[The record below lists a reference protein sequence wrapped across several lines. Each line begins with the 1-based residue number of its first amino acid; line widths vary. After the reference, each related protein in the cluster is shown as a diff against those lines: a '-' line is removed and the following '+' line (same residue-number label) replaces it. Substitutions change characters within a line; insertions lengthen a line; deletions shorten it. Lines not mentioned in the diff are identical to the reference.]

1 MDSSGK
7 LIGMNTA
14 IYSPS
19 GASSGI
25 GFAIPVDTVNFIVET
40 LIRDGQGKK
49 KKADEATQTADPS
62 INYSL
67 VVPCVVVRPVLGISY
82 LESKQARALG
92 IQNGVLVLD
101 VPEGSPAYAAGLRGT
116 RRTEEG
122 LIELGDILSKVGDT
136 IINTESDL
144 FRALEDYKPGDKIK
158 VTINRVT
165 VDPNK
170 GVSLAA
176 LQLTIPLQSSVDVE
190 RKLNLYQVPNRV
202 LPQQ

>member
-1 MDSSGK
+1 M
-7 LIGMNTA
+7 
-14 IYSPS
+14 
-19 GASSGI
+19 
-25 GFAIPVDTVNFIVET
+25 
-40 LIRDGQGKK
+40 
-49 KKADEATQTADPS
+49 
-62 INYSL
+62 
-67 VVPCVVVRPVLGISY
+67 VRPVLGISY

-101 VPEGSPAYAAGLRGT
+101 VPEGSPAYVAGLRGT

-122 LIELGDILSKVGDT
+122 LIELGDILAKVGDT